1 MNSRIFDFEGILN
14 FRDLGGYPTKTGR
27 TVAWRRL
34 FRSGELRHMTEK
46 DLTKLKEYI
55 KLHMVIDLRSN
66 YEIEELGK
74 GLLHNSGIKYHNIA
88 LFSDGGEREVNLR
101 MFKGLSNM
109 GELYLIFIQQKQFN
123 RGIIEALEIMAETE
137 NHPLIFHCAAGK
149 DRTGILAAIV
159 LSILDIA
166 DEYIVNNY
174 CLSSVRMDV
183 LQDRIKS
190 EFLTDEDIKI
200 LTDYRWEADAAS
212 MRLFLTS
219 IKKEY
224 GSMRGWVQAQGADIT
239 LVKRLESALLV

>member
-1 MNSRIFDFEGILN
+1 
-14 FRDLGGYPTKTGR
+14 
-27 TVAWRRL
+27 
-34 FRSGELRHMTEK
+34 
-46 DLTKLKEYI
+46 
-55 KLHMVIDLRSN
+55 
-66 YEIEELGK
+66 
-74 GLLHNSGIKYHNIA
+74 
-88 LFSDGGEREVNLR
+88 
-101 MFKGLSNM
+101 M

-166 DEYIVNNY
+166 DEYIVNDY

-212 MRLFLTS
+212 MKLFLTS

-224 GSMRGWVQAQGADIT
+224 VSMTGWVQAQGADIT